1 MNDPA
6 DKLRS
11 LHNRTMEP
19 QQEEPPAPR
28 ELGREA
34 GASAA
39 DHQAVRLWLRLLSCS
54 TQIEQSIRALLRS
67 QFATSLPRFDYLAQL
82 NRYPAG
88 LRMTALSAH
97 LMVTG
102 ANVTGLTDQLV
113 AEGWVERVDDP
124 SDRRALIVRMTPAGK
139 DWFDRMAVEH
149 QGRLRLVQ
157 KCKSEIQT
165 EVEVRG
171 EAHHLF
177 LAGTSGRVVSR

>member
-1 MNDPA
+1 MQ
-6 DKLRS
+6 S
-11 LHNRTMEP
+11 EH
-19 QQEEPPAPR
+19 EPPAPR

-34 GASAA
+34 GTSAA

-82 NRYPAG
+82 SRHPAG
-88 LRMTALSAH
+88 LRMTALSGH

-102 ANVTGLTDQLV
+102 AYVTGLTDQLV

-139 DWFDRMAVEH
+139 VWFERMAVEH
-149 QGRLRLVQ
+149 ERWLVQ
-157 KCKSEIQT
+157 MLGGVDAHEMEQLHELLGKLRRGIQAPQ
-165 EVEVRG
+165 G
-171 EAHHLF
+171 
-177 LAGTSGRVVSR
+177 

>member
-1 MNDPA
+1 
-6 DKLRS
+6 
-11 LHNRTMEP
+11 MEP

-67 QFATSLPRFDYLAQL
+67 HFGTSLPRFDYLAQL

-139 DWFDRMAVEH
+139 AWFERMAVEH
-149 QGRLRLVQ
+149 EQWLARLLGGLSQKEMRQLHELLGKLRQGVRLPQ
-157 KCKSEIQT
+157 
-165 EVEVRG
+165 G
-171 EAHHLF
+171 
-177 LAGTSGRVVSR
+177 